1 MNGKLISFIVI
12 SLLLSF
18 YLCQSKYTYYKDINE
33 DYNIINLS
41 DVEFMNIDQKEYYDS
56 ITEKIVEKIINKI
69 IDDCHFKYKCLL
81 YEFNNLTN
89 KYLKSIG
96 IYKYNIIS
104 NNYNDNLQSILFSKN
119 FYKNIDNRLVI
130 YEFNCF
136 FSPVYRYISKMC
148 EYNTTCI
155 NEEVYDYSSFLF
167 I

>member
-89 KYLKSIG
+89 IMKCSDNKTFKKSIVESSFS
-96 IYKYNIIS
+96 IPIS
-104 NNYNDNLQSILFSKN
+104 SKFSNSFIFILDILFFK
-119 FYKNIDNRLVI
+119 
-130 YEFNCF
+130 
-136 FSPVYRYISKMC
+136 YI
-148 EYNTTCI
+148 
-155 NEEVYDYSSFLF
+155 F
-167 I
+167 IF